1 MSQGFQIKRRQI
13 LGLFCTA
20 AALSQVPLAVAA
32 SKATSGIEFLEWRGI
47 ALGADAQLKIYHDDK
62 IDARRLL
69 EMVLQEVER
78 QEMLFSL
85 YREDSVLS
93 RLNRDGEV
101 SGFAGDFYYLMSL
114 VDEHVKLTQGV
125 FDPTVQVLWQS
136 YRDFIMEYPEATP
149 EMLTAEI
156 EKARGLL
163 GWEGIELTP
172 ERIRL
177 AKAGQSITLNGIAQG
192 FITDRVTDLLKQQG
206 IDHALIN
213 MGEIRGVVPPG
224 KEAWTVGI
232 SDPENEQE
240 LLQTLNL
247 ANQAMAT
254 SSSIGSY
261 LSYEKKIG
269 HIFNPATLQSDDRYL
284 SVTVVAKTATQA
296 DALATAFSVM
306 PIELIKDVLGQ
317 LTDVAVYVLD
327 NKRQWYEL
335 S

>member
-1 MSQGFQIKRRQI
+1 MHKGFQIKRRQV

-20 AALSQVPLAVAA
+20 TVLSQVPLAVAGA
-32 SKATSGIEFLEWRGI
+32 QAMGGIELLEWRGV

-62 IDARRLL
+62 IEARRLL
-69 EMVLQEVER
+69 ETVLQEVER

-93 RLNRDGEV
+93 RLNREGEV
-101 SGFAGDFYYLMSL
+101 SGFASDFYYLMSL
-114 VDEHVKLTQGV
+114 ADEHVKLTQGA
-125 FDPTVQVLWQS
+125 FDPTVQVLWQG
-136 YRDFIMEYPEATP
+136 YRDFIIEHPKATP
-149 EMLTAEI
+149 DMLMAEV
-156 EKARGLL
+156 ERVRGLL
-163 GWEGIELTP
+163 GWEGIELAP
-172 ERIRL
+172 DRIRL

-213 MGEIRGVVPPG
+213 MGEIRGLVPPN
-224 KEAWTVGI
+224 KPAWTVGI
-232 SDPENEQE
+232 SDPENKQE
-240 LLQTLNL
+240 LLQQLSL
-247 ANQAMAT
+247 GNQAMAT

-269 HIFNPATLQSDDRYL
+269 HIFNPTTLQSDGRYL

-306 PIELIKDVLGQ
+306 SLALIQETLAQ
-317 LTDVAVYVLD
+317 LSDVAVYVLD
-327 NKRQWYEL
+327 KERQWYEL